1 MSSEKTDAIIL
12 RIVPF
17 SESSVVLTI
26 LTRDFGKISALAKG
40 AYRPKSPFEGAI
52 DLGCHCRVVF
62 IKKSSDALDLLI
74 EAKLERR
81 FRAANKSL
89 RNLYAGYYVLELL
102 RELTETGQPQADLFD
117 LALNTLIQIDAP
129 QPDVVD
135 LANLLTMF
143 ELQALRLL
151 GHAPS
156 MTDCASCGKEVSE
169 SKMVAFGMISG
180 GVLCPQCRP
189 KERSVVSISQTVRSA
204 IRQQLQDASNSLEQY
219 SFVNC
224 DQKRSAVTGELRAI
238 LGRYMSHHIG
248 HELKMRRFI
257 DALQLSHSSKSTI
270 R

>member
-17 SESSVVLTI
+17 SESSVVLTM

-40 AYRPKSPFEGAI
+40 AYRPKSAFEGAI

-62 IKKSSDALDLLI
+62 IKKSSDALDLLT

-89 RNLYAGYYVLELL
+89 QRLYVGYYVLELL

-117 LALNTLIQIDAP
+117 LALNTLIQIDSP
-129 QPDVVD
+129 ITQTVD

-143 ELQALRLL
+143 ELQALKLL

-156 MTDCASCGKEVSE
+156 MNDCASCGKTVSD
-169 SKMVAFGMISG
+169 SGSVAFGMNCG

-189 KERSVVSISQTVRSA
+189 KERSVISISQIVRSA
-204 IRQQLQDASNSLEQY
+204 IRQRLQDASDCVATRDDTETPPNRSL
-219 SFVNC
+219 
-224 DQKRSAVTGELRAI
+224 VTGELRAI
-238 LGRYMSHHIG
+238 LTRYMSHHVG
-248 HELKMRRFI
+248 HELKMRRLV
-257 DALQLSHSSKSTI
+257 DALQLSQPSKPSI
-270 R
+270 S